1 MHDLPSSRDHV
12 GPFEKARYDP
22 GMKNL
27 PANQSKALY
36 ALIREILVAR
46 DGEKC
51 LRCGR
56 QDKLQMSHIYPKG
69 RYRSMEYMDL
79 NIKFLCFPC
88 HFFFWH
94 RNPIEAHEWLNT
106 VLSKERLDKLKLMA
120 NTYMGKFDWKLHKLY
135 LENELKKYRK
145 NT

>member
-1 MHDLPSSRDHV
+1 
-12 GPFEKARYDP
+12 
-22 GMKNL
+22 MKNL

-69 RYRSMEYMDL
+69 RHRGMEYYPE
-79 NIKFLCFPC
+79 NIKLLCTGC
-88 HFFFWH
+88 HLFWWH
-94 RNPIEAHEWLNT
+94 KHPMEASLWITT
-106 VLSKERLDKLKLMA
+106 VISKERLDKLKLMA